1 MKMCDKE
8 FIKIVEEMTN
18 YYPDHLAKAAELLL
32 TKYQL
37 PVELVTMILAYIK
50 LRVEVRNAITWPMY
64 DCKTSLFCVN

>member
-1 MKMCDKE
+1 MKMGDKE

-18 YYPDHLAKAAELLL
+18 YYHDHLAKAAELLL

-50 LRVEVRNAITWPMY
+50 
-64 DCKTSLFCVN
+64 CG